1 MNATVM
7 RFAIALRFAP
17 AGAAWRAPLWMLAA
31 PLAFFAAFFL
41 APLAVVLIASFTH
54 APEQAGSPVTLANY
68 VRVLADQYHWDVILV
83 TFRIACLCTLICMA
97 LGYPLAWYLV
107 RIVRW
112 RAWRRACLIL
122 LVVPMFTS
130 NIVRS
135 FGWMILLGR
144 NGLVNQ
150 TLLANAL
157 IERPVRFLGTELGI
171 LIGLVYVLL
180 PFVVLAVGN
189 ALARVNSAL
198 EQASDDLGAS
208 PAETFWHVTF
218 PLTLPGAVAGAIMVF
233 TLAVSAYV
241 TPALLSG
248 GRVTVL
254 SMLIFQ
260 QYSATFDFNYGGAL
274 SIVLLMFTLAMV
286 ALAGRI
292 GEIRGGTR

>member
-1 MNATVM
+1 MKPAT
-7 RFAIALRFAP
+7 LT
-17 AGAAWRAPLWMLAA
+17 PLMMLAA
-31 PLAFFAAFFL
+31 PLAFFAAFFV
-41 APLAVVLIASFTH
+41 APLAVVLLASLSS
-54 APEQAGSPVTLANY
+54 ANGAGLTLANY
-68 VRVLADQYHWDVILV
+68 LHVLADQYHWDVIIV
-83 TFRIACLCTLICMA
+83 TFRLACLSTLVCLV

-107 RIVRW
+107 RVVRW
-112 RAWRRACLIL
+112 RTWRRVCVIL
-122 LVVPMFTS
+122 LVVPMLTS

-150 TLLANAL
+150 TLLASGA
-157 IERPVRFLGTELGI
+157 IDKPMRFLGTELGI
-171 LIGLVYVLL
+171 LIGMVYVLL

-189 ALARVNSAL
+189 ALAQVDPAV
-198 EQASDDLGAS
+198 EQASADLGAS
-208 PAETFWHVTF
+208 PAQTFRHVTL
-218 PLTLPGAVAGAIMVF
+218 PLTLPGVVAGSIMVF

-274 SIVLLMFTLAMV
+274 SIVLLVFTLAMV
-286 ALAGRI
+286 ALAGRV
-292 GEIRGGTR
+292 GEIRGGSR